1 MLPVLLLGA
10 ALAATDVSLKAS
22 DGVRLHARVEVPK
35 GATKGVVFLH
45 MLGRDGSD
53 YESLAEKLAKGGLAT
68 VAPDLR
74 GHGSSDKAGQEL
86 TDLDYL
92 AMVLDAKSAVKYL
105 RGRGVTE
112 LSCVGA
118 SIGANLCL
126 TLAADEPTVGNVV
139 MLSPSLNTKGI
150 QTPGPLKSYG
160 NRPLLI
166 VAAEDDANSM
176 KASTLLH
183 EKALGQVHYEL
194 YPQAGHGTRMLNRV
208 GTLEGLIQSW
218 LLGTYL
224 LSSGEVVVP
233 KPGLQVDG
241 STIKTEGQK
250 LSSHE

>member
-10 ALAATDVSLKAS
+10 ALAATDASFKAS
-22 DGVRLHARVEVPK
+22 DGVQLHARVDVPK
-35 GATKGVVFLH
+35 GSTKGVVFLH
-45 MLGRDGSD
+45 MLGRDATD
-53 YESLAEKLAKGGLAT
+53 FDSLADKLAKGGMAT

-74 GHGSSDKAGQEL
+74 GHGRSAKAGQEL
-86 TDLDYL
+86 SELDYL
-92 AMVLDAKSAVKYL
+92 AMVLDGMAAVKYL
-105 RGRGVTE
+105 RDRGVTE

-126 TLAADEPTVGNVV
+126 TVAAEEPAIGNVV

-150 QTPGPLKSYG
+150 QTPGPLKAFG

-166 VAAEDDANSM
+166 VAAEDDATSM

-208 GTLEGLIQSW
+208 GALEGLIQSW
-218 LLGTYL
+218 LLGTYQ

-233 KPGLQVDG
+233 KPGMQVDA
-241 STIKTEGQK
+241 STIQTEGQK